1 MAFGVAA
8 MLERPPKAGAGLAGQ
23 PGGALIDRPLP
34 ARTVGRAG
42 QGRIAQLVEQLTLNQ
57 RVVGSNPTA
66 PTKFPESFQQI
77 NEMVALVSITL
88 GIA

>member
-1 MAFGVAA
+1 M
-8 MLERPPKAGAGLAGQ
+8 
-23 PGGALIDRPLP
+23 IDGPLP